1 MSTDETDLGGNNASP
16 DHYETDHCVT
26 SPSISNKDT
35 KLPHAMAGND
45 ICLVHASI
53 NDRDM
58 DLPYAMMNGDD
69 ICLVHASINDK
80 DMDLPP
86 VVDETNHLLVYSH
99 EKDEDE
105 ILADVLNFYANPD
118 NLVSNEQ
125 ILKLYNPLEWAY
137 LGLPI
142 FKLWKHILEKTSSE
156 EQTMM
161 TLYRITI
168 GSIHGVSVDDATL
181 SMFKESIIRALD
193 LFESGN

>member
-1 MSTDETDLGGNNASP
+1 MSTCETNLGGNIASP
-16 DHYETDHCVT
+16 RHYETDHYVT
-26 SPSISNKDT
+26 SQSISDRDI
-35 KLPHAMAGND
+35 KLPPGVD
-45 ICLVHASI
+45 
-53 NDRDM
+53 
-58 DLPYAMMNGDD
+58 GDD
-69 ICLVHASINDK
+69 ICLVHASMNDR

-142 FKLWKHILEKTSSE
+142 FKLWKHILEKTLSE

-168 GSIHGVSVDDATL
+168 GSIHGVSVDDVTL
-181 SMFKESIIRALD
+181 SMFKDSITRALE
-193 LFESGN
+193 LFI